1 MWAGEAVRMNTSYTI
16 EEIENKKKDLRKKME
31 YLHKQYETHHVG
43 FDKYRKKLIKD
54 MEEMDDT
61 HKEICALEKELTK
74 KVNTPPPHN

>member
-54 MEEMDDT
+54 ME
-61 HKEICALEKELTK
+61 
-74 KVNTPPPHN
+74 